1 MEYRQMATYDTD
13 RWYCAR
19 AYRKIAGVCA
29 GFAGYYQQPRW
40 LIRLLAVILLVMFP
54 VAAILAYLVAA
65 VVLPNR

>member
-1 MEYRQMATYDTD
+1 MATYDTD

-19 AYRKIAGVCA
+19 AYRKIAGVSA
-29 GFAGYYQQPRW
+29 GFAGYYQQPLW

>member
-1 MEYRQMATYDTD
+1 MATYDTD
-13 RWYCAR
+13 RWYCTR

-54 VAAILAYLVAA
+54 VAVLLAYLVAA

>member
-1 MEYRQMATYDTD
+1 MATYDTD

-19 AYRKIAGVCA
+19 ADRKIAGVCA